1 MEITAEK
8 EGVRAQ
14 ASEPRRLPPGSVGP
28 LKWKDCML
36 LGLGGFSLFFGSM
49 TIQSMAIPVYQML
62 LGVTPVMLGLA
73 MTIPRL
79 WDAFLDPVVGRLSD
93 NFRSKWGRRRPFIVL
108 GAISMGISYGLIWMV
123 SPDWTEGQKVAYF
136 IATALLFYTCDTFF
150 AIPYQ
155 SLMYESTPD
164 YHERTKVT
172 GSYAFWGKVADLSS
186 GWIFPLSQIALFSSP
201 IVGIRWVGWGVG
213 IFVLG
218 LIGMIPGIFGKERYY
233 HAAVTQAKVSLKAA
247 LGAALRNKALI
258 ILMAL
263 CLLKVMPS
271 MLASSMDHYLL
282 VYYMNG
288 GDIALGSSWKA
299 ALTTAYGVVGIL
311 SIPVLQGLAR
321 KFGKREAMAAVYGLV
336 ILAGFGKW
344 FLFVPGHTW
353 IVLLDAVLSA
363 PIWIGLSMLI
373 PSMLA
378 DVCDDDE
385 LKSGFRR
392 EGTFGA
398 IYNWI
403 VKLGVTFA
411 FLGTGLMLELVG
423 FDSKQGAA
431 QSSDTFFWMR
441 FSFAGVTVVSA
452 ILGVFVS
459 LLYPISRERSAETRR
474 LLEERRGL
482 V

>member
-1 MEITAEK
+1 MEIAVAE
-8 EGVRAQ
+8 RPA
-14 ASEPRRLPPGSVGP
+14 ANEPRVPQRKAEP
-28 LKWKDCML
+28 LTLGARVL
-36 LGLGGFSLFFGSM
+36 LGMGGFSLFFGSI
-49 TIQSMAIPVYQML
+49 TIQSMAIPVYQMM

-73 MTIPRL
+73 MTVPRL

-93 NFRSKWGRRRPFIVL
+93 NYRSRWGRRRPFIVL
-108 GAISMGISYGLIWMV
+108 GAISMGVSYGLIWMV
-123 SPDWTEGQKVAYF
+123 SPEWTEMQKVAYF
-136 IATALLFYTCDTFF
+136 IVTALLFYTCDTFF

-164 YHERTKVT
+164 YNERTKVT
-172 GSYAFWGKVADLSS
+172 ASYAMWGKVADLSS
-186 GWIFPLSQIALFSSP
+186 GWIFPLSQLAIFSSP
-201 IVGIRWVGWGVG
+201 IIGIRWVGWGVG

-218 LIGMIPGIFGKERYY
+218 VVGMIPGIFGRERYY
-233 HAAVTQAKVSLKAA
+233 EKAVTQVKVSLRSAM
-247 LGAALRNKALI
+247 GAALRNNALL

-263 CLLKVMPS
+263 CMLKVMPS

-288 GDIALGSSWKA
+288 GDIAAGSSWKA
-299 ALTTAYGVVGIL
+299 ALTTAYGVVGLI
-311 SIPVLQGLAR
+311 SIPVLQMLAR
-321 KFGKREAMAAVYGLV
+321 RYGKREAMAMVYGLV
-336 ILAGFGKW
+336 IVAGFGKW

-385 LKSGFRR
+385 LKSGLRR

-403 VKLGVTFA
+403 VKVGVTFA
-411 FLGTGLMLELVG
+411 FLGTGVMLEMVG
-423 FDSKQGAA
+423 FDSKLGAA
-431 QSSDTFFWMR
+431 QAPETFFWMR

-452 ILGVFVS
+452 VLGVIVA
-459 LLYPISRERSAETRR
+459 LLYPISRERAARTRG
-474 LLEERRGL
+474 LLEERRGQ

>member
-1 MEITAEK
+1 MELTVEEIRPAAK
-8 EGVRAQ
+8 SVIRNPAPLGVGA
-14 ASEPRRLPPGSVGP
+14 RL
-28 LKWKDCML
+28 L
-36 LGLGGFSLFFGSM
+36 LGMGGFSLFFGSI

-73 MTIPRL
+73 MTVPRL

-93 NFRSKWGRRRPFIVL
+93 NFRSRWGRRRPFIVA

-123 SPDWTEGQKVAYF
+123 APEWSETQKVAYF
-136 IATALLFYTCDTFF
+136 IATALLYYTCDTFF

-155 SLMYESTPD
+155 SLMYESSPD
-164 YHERTKVT
+164 YNERTKVT
-172 GSYAFWGKVADLSS
+172 ASYAMWGKVADLSS
-186 GWIFPLSQIALFSSP
+186 GWIFPLSQLAIFSSP

-213 IFVLG
+213 LFLLG
-218 LIGMIPGIFGKERYY
+218 AVGMIPGIWGRERYY
-233 HAAVTQAKVSLKAA
+233 HAAVAQPKVSLRSA
-247 LGAALRNKALI
+247 LVSALRNKALL
-258 ILMAL
+258 ILMGL
-263 CLLKVMPS
+263 CMLKVMPS

-288 GDIALGSSWKA
+288 GDIAAGSSWKA
-299 ALTTAYGVVGIL
+299 ALTTAYGIVGLL
-311 SIPVLQGLAR
+311 SIPVLQGLSR
-321 KFGKREAMAAVYGLV
+321 RYGKREAMAMVYALV
-336 ILAGFGKW
+336 IMAGFGKW

-353 IVLLDAVLSA
+353 IIFLDAILSA

-385 LKSGFRR
+385 LRSGQRR

-403 VKLGVTFA
+403 VKLGITFA
-411 FLGTGLMLELVG
+411 FLGTGLLLQLVG
-423 FDSKQGAA
+423 FDSKLGAEQA
-431 QSSDTFFWMR
+431 PETFFWMR

-452 ILGVFVS
+452 ILGVIVA
-459 LLYPISRERSAETRR
+459 LMYPISHERASHTRR
-474 LLEERRGL
+474 LLEERRGQ

>member
-1 MEITAEK
+1 MELTVDKIQPMTKAA
-8 EGVRAQ
+8 GRTVA
-14 ASEPRRLPPGSVGP
+14 P
-28 LKWKDCML
+28 LSLGARVL
-36 LGLGGFSLFFGSM
+36 LGMGGFSLFFGSI

-62 LGVTPVMLGLA
+62 LGVTPLMLGLA

-93 NFRSKWGRRRPFIVL
+93 NFRSRWGRRRPFIVV
-108 GAISMGISYGLIWMV
+108 GAVSMGISYGLIWMV
-123 SPDWTEGQKVAYF
+123 APEWSEMQKVAYF
-136 IATALLFYTCDTFF
+136 VATALLYYTCDTFF

-155 SLMYESTPD
+155 GLMYESSPD
-164 YHERTKVT
+164 YNERTKVT
-172 GSYAFWGKVADLSS
+172 ASYAMWGKVADLSS
-186 GWIFPLSQIALFSSP
+186 GWIFPLSQLAIFSSP
-201 IVGIRWVGWGVG
+201 IIGIRWVGWGVG

-218 LIGMIPGIFGKERYY
+218 LVGMIPGIWGRERYY
-233 HAAVTQAKVSLKAA
+233 HAAAVQVKVSLRSAM
-247 LGAALRNKALI
+247 GAALKNKALL

-263 CLLKVMPS
+263 CMLKVMPS

-288 GDIALGSSWKA
+288 GDIAAGSSWKA
-299 ALTTAYGVVGIL
+299 ALTTAYGVVGL
-311 SIPVLQGLAR
+311 ASIPVLQVLSR
-321 KFGKREAMAAVYGLV
+321 RYGKREAMAMVYGLV
-336 ILAGFGKW
+336 IVAGFGKW
-344 FLFVPGHTW
+344 FLFVPGNTW
-353 IVLLDAVLSA
+353 IVLFDAVLSA

-385 LKSGFRR
+385 LRSGLRR

-403 VKLGVTFA
+403 VKLGITFA
-411 FLGTGLMLELVG
+411 FLGTGLLLQLVG
-423 FDSKQGAA
+423 FDSKLGAA
-431 QSSDTFFWMR
+431 QAPETFFWMR

-452 ILGVFVS
+452 ILGVIVA
-459 LLYPISRERSAETRR
+459 LRYPISRERATQTRQ
-474 LLEERRGL
+474 LLEERRGQ